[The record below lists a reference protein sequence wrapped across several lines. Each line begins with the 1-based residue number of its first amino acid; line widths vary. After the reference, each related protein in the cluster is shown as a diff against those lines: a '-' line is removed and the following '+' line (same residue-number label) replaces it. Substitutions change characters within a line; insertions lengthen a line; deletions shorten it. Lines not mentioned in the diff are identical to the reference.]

1 MLPKKQYRMAVNI
14 IGAIAF
20 TLVLFGMVVSSIGLM
35 SFTDAFQ
42 QEYSTSTFH
51 MAQTAAVLVNG
62 DHLASYVSGEYAE
75 EYAQTKARLDV
86 YCGKMN
92 VSLIYVIIPDTSDY
106 GRFVSVF
113 NLVNN
118 SVDNTEY
125 TPWELGHQRDTTN
138 AEYRQKYEAL
148 YRKEAAHETIYRTYP
163 TDGQHPHVTTLVPVK
178 DSTDYVVG
186 ILCIQR
192 PARELNDARRPFL
205 VRIAISTFLMAAL
218 AGGFIAVFLN
228 KQVVGPVKRVSDE
241 ATRFA
246 KENTKEEP
254 LGTISRIEEI
264 SNLAAS
270 IDKME
275 TDMVHYVTN
284 LTTLTAERERIG
296 TELQLA
302 TSIQESMLPHT
313 FPPFPNRNEFD
324 LYASMDPAK
333 EVGGDFYD
341 YFLIDEDHLCLVI
354 ADVSGKGVP
363 AALFMMASKII
374 LQSCARLGRSA
385 SEILYRTNEAI
396 CDSNQVQM
404 FVTVWVGILEIS
416 TGKITAANV
425 GHEYPVIRQPDGAYE
440 LLKDRHGFVVGGME
454 GVRYREYELTL
465 QPGAR
470 LFLYTDGVPEAT
482 DAEGNMFGTD
492 RMLQALNRE
501 PQAHPQQVL
510 KNVRAAVDGFVL
522 DAEQFDDLTMLCLEY
537 NGKQPDGAE

>member
-1 MLPKKQYRMAVNI
+1 M
-14 IGAIAF
+14 
-20 TLVLFGMVVSSIGLM
+20 
-35 SFTDAFQ
+35 
-42 QEYSTSTFH
+42 
-51 MAQTAAVLVNG
+51 
-62 DHLASYVSGEYAE
+62 
-75 EYAQTKARLDV
+75 
-86 YCGKMN
+86 
-92 VSLIYVIIPDTSDY
+92 IIPDTSDY

-148 YRKEAAHETIYRTYP
+148 YRKEAAYETIYRTYP

-416 TGKITAANV
+416 TGKITAANA

>member
-148 YRKEAAHETIYRTYP
+148 YRKEAAYETIYRTYP

-385 SEILYRTNEAI
+385 SEILYRTNEAL

-416 TGKITAANV
+416 TGKITAANA

>member
-148 YRKEAAHETIYRTYP
+148 YRKEAAYETIYRTYP

-363 AALFMMASKII
+363 TALFMMASKII

-416 TGKITAANV
+416 TGKITAANA

>member
-92 VSLIYVIIPDTSDY
+92 VSLIYVIIPDTCDY

-148 YRKEAAHETIYRTYP
+148 YRKEAAYETIYRTYP

-416 TGKITAANV
+416 TGKITAANA

>member
-148 YRKEAAHETIYRTYP
+148 YRKEAAYETIYRTYP

-416 TGKITAANV
+416 TGKITAANA

>member
-148 YRKEAAHETIYRTYP
+148 YRKEAAYETIYRTYP

-324 LYASMDPAK
+324 LYASMDPAQ

-416 TGKITAANV
+416 TGKITAANA

>member
-1 MLPKKQYRMAVNI
+1 M
-14 IGAIAF
+14 
-20 TLVLFGMVVSSIGLM
+20 
-35 SFTDAFQ
+35 
-42 QEYSTSTFH
+42 
-51 MAQTAAVLVNG
+51 
-62 DHLASYVSGEYAE
+62 
-75 EYAQTKARLDV
+75 
-86 YCGKMN
+86 
-92 VSLIYVIIPDTSDY
+92 
-106 GRFVSVF
+106 
-113 NLVNN
+113 
-118 SVDNTEY
+118 
-125 TPWELGHQRDTTN
+125 
-138 AEYRQKYEAL
+138 
-148 YRKEAAHETIYRTYP
+148 
-163 TDGQHPHVTTLVPVK
+163 
-178 DSTDYVVG
+178 
-186 ILCIQR
+186 
-192 PARELNDARRPFL
+192 RRW
-205 VRIAISTFLMAAL
+205 
-218 AGGFIAVFLN
+218 N
-228 KQVVGPVKRVSDE
+228 
-241 ATRFA
+241 
-246 KENTKEEP
+246 
-254 LGTISRIEEI
+254 
-264 SNLAAS
+264 
-270 IDKME
+270 
-275 TDMVHYVTN
+275 
-284 LTTLTAERERIG
+284 
-296 TELQLA
+296 
-302 TSIQESMLPHT
+302 
-313 FPPFPNRNEFD
+313 
-324 LYASMDPAK
+324 
-333 EVGGDFYD
+333 FYD

-416 TGKITAANV
+416 TGKITAANA